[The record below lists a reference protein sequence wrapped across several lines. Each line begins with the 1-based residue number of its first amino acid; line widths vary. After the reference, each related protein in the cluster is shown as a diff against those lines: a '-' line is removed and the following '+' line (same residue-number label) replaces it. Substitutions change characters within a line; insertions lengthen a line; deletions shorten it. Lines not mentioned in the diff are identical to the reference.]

1 MFFCITQ
8 DMAVP
13 AHLAMLLQSASA
25 SCNIT
30 PGSAKPWGSAVRFY
44 LISLLYRW
52 PQSWP
57 EKEIWLGDLMSSL
70 PRGLTVF
77 LVFLLS
83 LMCLIYALIYLTS
96 QGKTWPCSAINTARP
111 CCPSHQWDQYWQYWT
126 ISLSPVKNNGEW
138 ARSIHWEMHHKVLR
152 ENWENNSLFCLLN
165 SHSKSKSFQNL
176 GSTRS
181 VVFHPQPH
189 INSSAAHQGA
199 MEKHVRHSSCFL
211 IASCQAAISPGSGL
225 QQQLP
230 HRNEVCREKFRG
242 LPPWIGRAQSSDRG
256 KKWPLLTLYSEATW
270 KEGVRKIECFPLFL
284 PFLNG
289 CFH

>member
-1 MFFCITQ
+1 
-8 DMAVP
+8 
-13 AHLAMLLQSASA
+13 MLLQSASA
-25 SCNIT
+25 SCSIT

-77 LVFLLS
+77 LVVLLS

-111 CCPSHQWDQYWQYWT
+111 CCPSYQWDQYCQHWT

-138 ARSIHWEMHHKVLR
+138 ARSIHWETHHKVLR
-152 ENWENNSLFCLLN
+152 ENWESNSLFCLLN
-165 SHSKSKSFQNL
+165 SHCESKSFQNL

-181 VVFHPQPH
+181 VLFHPQPH
-189 INSSAAHQGA
+189 VNSSAAHQGA
-199 MEKHVRHSSCFL
+199 MEKHTRHSSCFL

-230 HRNEVCREKFRG
+230 HRNEVWREKFWC

-256 KKWPLLTLYSEATW
+256 KNDHYSHCTQKRLGKRELEKLSVFPSFFPFSMDVSIRETKCLT
-270 KEGVRKIECFPLFL
+270 KF
-284 PFLNG
+284 
-289 CFH
+289 